1 MGKPEKATCWYCQ
14 TNVERPSRAVC
25 VQMYGNVRAANE
37 HTLRGIQY
45 KKAFE
50 KQRVHVPRCKN
61 CADVHEKQ
69 SGIVMICA
77 GIPLLGVI
85 GYAVYLYVSGQAEDM
100 VGLVL
105 GTLCGG
111 GVLAAIGAF
120 VGAIVSSFS
129 TPSSVRD
136 VGDYKEF
143 PPIRERLY
151 QGWKFGN
158 QPPPN

>member
-14 TNVERPSRAVC
+14 TNVERPNRSVC
-25 VQMYGNVRAANE
+25 VPMYGNVRPANE
-37 HTLRGIQY
+37 HTLLGIQY
-45 KKAFE
+45 KTAFE
-50 KQRVHVPRCKN
+50 KTRVRVPRCKS

-69 SGIVMICA
+69 GFTVTVFA

-85 GYAVYLYVSGQAEDM
+85 GYAVYLYVSEQAEDM

-111 GVLAAIGAF
+111 GVLAVIGAF
-120 VGAIVSSFS
+120 VGGIVSSFS

-151 QGWKFGN
+151 QGWKFGD